1 MKNNSLTP
9 PHQSSKWLLTLLLC
23 LGFFV
28 FSGGVSNVQPGQH
41 RAVQTESVIG
51 TAQKHNNR
59 LVHYHYRVN
68 SDGQND
74 LINTPAFGNIVLV
87 HYHRALQTKFKLL
100 RQQYVNQNTKQFFP
114 LKTIPQDSKESTLSF
129 LLG

>member
-23 LGFFV
+23 LGLFV
-28 FSGGVSNVQPGQH
+28 FSGGVSNVQPGQY

-68 SDGQND
+68 SYGQND

-100 RQQYVNQNTKQFFP
+100 RQQYVNQNTKQFSP
-114 LKTIPQDSKESTLSF
+114 LKTIPQDFKESTLSF